1 MYQKT
6 KHKVHILLH
15 PELGE
20 SKADKAIN
28 IFIIT
33 LIVLNVI
40 AVMMET
46 VHPLYEKNK
55 KLFDTFDRISVIIFT
70 IEYVLR
76 VWSCTHD
83 PKYKGSIKGRI
94 KYMLSPGALI
104 DLLAF
109 LPTYFHSFLDFDLRI
124 LRLLRFFRFFRLF
137 RLTAYTKSAQMI
149 FNVFKSRVNELLLS
163 FTMVLFL
170 IIIAS
175 CLLFFAEHNA
185 QPDSFSSIPA
195 TIWWAV
201 VTLTTTGYGDMYPV
215 TTVGRIL
222 AGSIMLTGV
231 ALFALPAG
239 IITVGFLEEFR
250 SIKKYKGRNCP
261 TMSETVSTNLN
272 SLIKML
278 LPVLSASGCIFY

>member
-1 MYQKT
+1 MYQKA

-28 IFIIT
+28 IFIIS
-33 LIVLNVI
+33 LISLNVI

-46 VHPLYEKNK
+46 VHPLYEKHK
-55 KLFDTFDRISVIIFT
+55 KLFDIFDLVSVIIFT

-83 PKYKGSIKGRI
+83 PRYKGSIKGRI
-94 KYMLSPGALI
+94 KYMLTPGALI

-109 LPTYFHSFLDFDLRI
+109 LPTYFHAFLDFDLRM
-124 LRLLRFFRFFRLF
+124 LRLLRFLRFFRLF
-137 RLTAYTKSAQMI
+137 RLTAYTRSAQMI
-149 FNVFKSRVNELLLS
+149 FNVFKTRLNELLLS

-175 CLLFFAEHNA
+175 CLLYFAEHNA
-185 QPDSFSSIPA
+185 QPESFSSVPA

-201 VTLTTTGYGDMYPV
+201 VTLTTTGYGDMAPI
-215 TTVGRIL
+215 TTIGKVL
-222 AGSIMLTGV
+222 AGTIMLTGV

-250 SIKKYKGRNCP
+250 AHKKPQNQKCP
-261 TMSETVSTNLN
+261 HCGKPLDEKHSHDDE
-272 SLIKML
+272 
-278 LPVLSASGCIFY
+278 

>member
-6 KHKVHILLH
+6 KQKVHILLH

-20 SKADKAIN
+20 SKADKFVNA
-28 IFIIT
+28 FIIT
-33 LIVLNVI
+33 LIILNVI
-40 AVMMET
+40 AVMLET
-46 VHPLYEKNK
+46 VKGLHDKYETFFKY
-55 KLFDTFDRISVIIFT
+55 FDKISIFIFT
-70 IEYVLR
+70 IEYILR

-83 PKYKGSIKGRI
+83 PRYKGSIKGRI
-94 KYMLSPGALI
+94 KYMLTPGALI

-109 LPTYFHSFLDFDLRI
+109 LPSYFHAFLNFDLRI
-124 LRLLRFFRFFRLF
+124 LRLLRFMRFFRLF
-137 RLTAYTKSAQMI
+137 RLTAYTRSAQMI
-149 FNVFKSRVNELLLS
+149 FNVFRSRVNELFLS
-163 FTMVLFL
+163 FIMVLFL
-170 IIIAS
+170 IVIAS

-195 TIWWAV
+195 TMWWAV
-201 VTLTTTGYGDMYPV
+201 VTLTTTGYGDMYPI

-222 AGSIMLTGV
+222 AGTIMLTGV

-261 TMSETVSTNLN
+261 HCGMPLDEQHHHDDNETNEAT
-272 SLIKML
+272 K
-278 LPVLSASGCIFY
+278 PV

>member
-46 VHPLYEKNK
+46 VHPLYDNYK
-55 KLFDTFDRISVIIFT
+55 KLFDTFDLISVIIFT

-83 PKYKGSIKGRI
+83 PRYKGSIKGRL
-94 KYMLSPGALI
+94 KYMVTLGALI
-104 DLLAF
+104 DLVAF
-109 LPTYFHSFLDFDLRI
+109 LPYYLQAIIGFDLRVLRI
-124 LRLLRFFRFFRLF
+124 LRLMRFFRLF
-137 RLTAYTKSAQMI
+137 RLTAYTKSAKLI
-149 FNVFKSRVNELLLS
+149 FNVFKTRINDLLLS
-163 FTMVLFL
+163 LVLIIFL

-175 CLLFFAEHNA
+175 CALYFAEHLYPS
-185 QPDSFSSIPA
+185 QKESKFSSIPA
-195 TIWWAV
+195 TLWWAV
-201 VTLTTTGYGDMYPV
+201 VTLTTTGYGDMYPL
-215 TTVGRIL
+215 TTVGRVI
-222 AGSIMLTGV
+222 AGIIMLTGV
-231 ALFALPAG
+231 AIFALPAG
-239 IITVGFLEEFR
+239 IIVAGFLDELKFLR
-250 SIKKYKGRNCP
+250 KHKGHNCP
-261 TMSETVSTNLN
+261 HCGKPLDYETHHDDDH
-272 SLIKML
+272 
-278 LPVLSASGCIFY
+278 

>member
-20 SKADKAIN
+20 SKADKAVN

-46 VHPLYEKNK
+46 VHPLYENNR
-55 KLFDTFDRISVIIFT
+55 KLFDTFDLISVIIFSV
-70 IEYVLR
+70 EYVLR

-83 PKYKGSIKGRI
+83 PKYKGSVKGRI

-109 LPTYFHSFLDFDLRI
+109 LPTYFHAFLNFDLRI

-149 FNVFKSRVNELLLS
+149 FNVFRSRLNELFLS
-163 FTMVLFL
+163 FIMVLFL
-170 IIIAS
+170 IVIAS
-175 CLLFFAEHNA
+175 CLLYFAEHNA

-201 VTLTTTGYGDMYPV
+201 VTLTTTGYGDMSPI
-215 TTVGRIL
+215 TTLGKVL
-222 AGSIMLTGV
+222 AGTIMLTGV

-250 SIKKYKGRNCP
+250 SIKKYKNRNCP
-261 TMSETVSTNLN
+261 HCGMPLDEQHRHEDDETDEAT
-272 SLIKML
+272 K
-278 LPVLSASGCIFY
+278 PV

>member
-1 MYQKT
+1 MYQQT

-20 SKADKAIN
+20 SKADKAVN
-28 IFIIT
+28 IFIIS
-33 LIVLNVI
+33 LIVLNVV
-40 AVMMET
+40 AVILET
-46 VHPLYEKNK
+46 VHPLYEEHK
-55 KLFDTFDRISVIIFT
+55 KLFDTFDRISVVIFT

-83 PKYKGSIKGRI
+83 PRYKGSIKGRI

-109 LPTYFHSFLDFDLRI
+109 LPTYFHAFVNFDLRM

-149 FNVFKSRVNELLLS
+149 FNVFRSRINELLLS

-185 QPDSFSSIPA
+185 QPESFSSVPA

-201 VTLTTTGYGDMYPV
+201 VTLTTTGYGDMTPH
-215 TTVGRIL
+215 TTIGRIL
-222 AGSIMLTGV
+222 AGTIMLTGV

-250 SIKKYKGRNCP
+250 FAKKFKGHKCP
-261 TMSETVSTNLN
+261 HCGMPLDEQHGHEDDETNEAT
-272 SLIKML
+272 K
-278 LPVLSASGCIFY
+278 PV

>member
-28 IFIIT
+28 IFIII

-46 VHPLYEKNK
+46 VDPLYITHK
-55 KLFDTFDRISVIIFT
+55 KLFDTFDLISVIIFSV
-70 IEYVLR
+70 EYVLR

-83 PKYKGSIKGRI
+83 PRYKGSIKGRL
-94 KYMLSPGALI
+94 KYIFSPGALI

-109 LPTYFHSFLDFDLRI
+109 FPYYLHAILGFDLRI
-124 LRLLRFFRFFRLF
+124 LRILRLMRFFRLF

-149 FNVFKSRVNELLLS
+149 FNVFKSRKNELILS
-163 FTMVLFL
+163 LVLVLFL

-175 CLLFFAEHNA
+175 CIIFFAEHLHPENKKR
-185 QPDSFSSIPA
+185 FTSIPA
-195 TIWWAV
+195 TVWWAV
-201 VTLTTTGYGDMYPV
+201 VTLTTTGYGDMTPM
-215 TTVGRIL
+215 TTIGKIFS
-222 AGSIMLTGV
+222 GIIMLTGV
-231 ALFALPAG
+231 AFFALPAG
-239 IITVGFLEEFR
+239 IITAGFLEEMKLIRKNKSF
-250 SIKKYKGRNCP
+250 NCP
-261 TMSETVSTNLN
+261 HCGKPIDQHHLHHDENN
-272 SLIKML
+272 H
-278 LPVLSASGCIFY
+278 

>member
-40 AVMMET
+40 AVMLET
-46 VHPLYEKNK
+46 VSSIEKQYK
-55 KLFDTFDRISVIIFT
+55 PYFDWFDRISVYIFT

-83 PKYKGSIKGRI
+83 PRYKGSVKGRI
-94 KYMLSPGALI
+94 KYMLTLGAII

-109 LPTYFHSFLDFDLRI
+109 LPYYIHVIVGLDLRMLRI
-124 LRLLRFFRFFRLF
+124 LRLLRFFRLF
-137 RLTAYTKSAQMI
+137 RLTAYTRSAQMI
-149 FNVFKSRVNELLLS
+149 FNVFKSRVNELILS
-163 FTMVLFL
+163 FVLVLFL

-175 CLLFFAEHNA
+175 CLLYFAEHLY
-185 QPDSFSSIPA
+185 PSERESKFSSIPA
-195 TIWWAV
+195 TLWWAV
-201 VTLTTTGYGDMYPV
+201 VTLTTTGYGDMYPL

-222 AGSIMLTGV
+222 AGIIMLSGV
-231 ALFALPAG
+231 AFFALPAG
-239 IITVGFLEEFR
+239 IITAGFLEE
-250 SIKKYKGRNCP
+250 IKFIRKIKGHNCP
-261 TMSETVSTNLN
+261 HCGKPLDQHPHHDETDADNN
-272 SLIKML
+272 
-278 LPVLSASGCIFY
+278 PV

>member
-15 PELGE
+15 PELGQ
-20 SKADKAIN
+20 SKADKAVN

-40 AVMMET
+40 AVMLET
-46 VHPLYEKNK
+46 VRPLYAKHQ
-55 KLFDTFDRISVIIFT
+55 KLFDTFDLISVIIFSV
-70 IEYVLR
+70 EYVLR

-109 LPTYFHSFLDFDLRI
+109 LPTYFHAFLNFDLRI

-149 FNVFKSRVNELLLS
+149 FNVFRSRVNELLLS
-163 FTMVLFL
+163 LTMVLFL

-175 CLLFFAEHNA
+175 CLLYFAEHNA
-185 QPDSFSSIPA
+185 QPDDFSSIPA
-195 TIWWAV
+195 TLWWAV
-201 VTLTTTGYGDMYPV
+201 VTLTTTGYGDMTPD
-215 TTVGRIL
+215 TPLGKTL
-222 AGSIMLTGV
+222 AGVIMLTGV

-250 SIKKYKGRNCP
+250 AVKKIKGQNCP
-261 TMSETVSTNLN
+261 HCGKPLDEPHQHET
-272 SLIKML
+272 
-278 LPVLSASGCIFY
+278 

>member
-1 MYQKT
+1 MYKKT

-15 PELGE
+15 PELGQ

-46 VHPLYEKNK
+46 VKPLYTNYQ
-55 KLFDTFDRISVIIFT
+55 KLFDTFDLISVIIFS

-76 VWSCTHD
+76 VWSCTDD

-109 LPTYFHSFLDFDLRI
+109 MPTYFHAFLDFDLRI

-137 RLTAYTKSAQMI
+137 RLTAYTRSAQMI
-149 FNVFKSRVNELLLS
+149 FNVFRSRMNELILS
-163 FTMVLFL
+163 LVLVIFL

-175 CLLFFAEHNA
+175 CLLFFAEHFYPSEA
-185 QPDSFSSIPA
+185 ESKFTSVPA
-195 TIWWAV
+195 TLWWAI
-201 VTLTTTGYGDMYPV
+201 VTLTTTGYGDMIPL
-215 TTVGRIL
+215 TTTGKIL
-222 AGSIMLTGV
+222 SGIIMLTGV
-231 ALFALPAG
+231 AFFALPAG
-239 IITVGFLEEFR
+239 IITAGFLEEMKL
-250 SIKKYKGRNCP
+250 IKKNKVFNCP
-261 TMSETVSTNLN
+261 HCGKTIDPHHHHGDHDIS
-272 SLIKML
+272 
-278 LPVLSASGCIFY
+278 

>member
-1 MYQKT
+1 MYQKA

-46 VHPLYEKNK
+46 VHPLYENHK
-55 KLFDTFDRISVIIFT
+55 KLFDTFDLISVIIFT
-70 IEYVLR
+70 VEYVLR

-94 KYMLSPGALI
+94 KYMLTPGALI

-109 LPTYFHSFLDFDLRI
+109 LPTYFHAFLDFDLRI

-149 FNVFKSRVNELLLS
+149 FNVFKSRGNELLLS

-201 VTLTTTGYGDMYPV
+201 VTLTTTGYGDMAPI
-215 TTVGRIL
+215 TTLGKIL
-222 AGSIMLTGV
+222 AGTIMLTGV

-250 SIKKYKGRNCP
+250 SVKKHKGRNCP
-261 TMSETVSTNLN
+261 HCGKPLDDQHRHEDD
-272 SLIKML
+272 
-278 LPVLSASGCIFY
+278 

>member
-20 SKADKAIN
+20 SKADKAVN
-28 IFIIT
+28 IFIIS
-33 LIVLNVI
+33 LIVLNVV
-40 AVMMET
+40 AVILET
-46 VHPLYEKNK
+46 VHPLYEEHK
-55 KLFDTFDRISVIIFT
+55 KLFDTFDRVSVVIFT

-83 PKYKGSIKGRI
+83 PRYKGSIKGRI

-109 LPTYFHSFLDFDLRI
+109 LPTYFHAFLNFDLRM
-124 LRLLRFFRFFRLF
+124 LRLLRFLRFFRLF
-137 RLTAYTKSAQMI
+137 RLTAYTRSAQMI
-149 FNVFKSRVNELLLS
+149 FNVFRSRINELLLS

-185 QPDSFSSIPA
+185 QPDKFSSVPA
-195 TIWWAV
+195 TMWWAV
-201 VTLTTTGYGDMYPV
+201 VTLTTTGYGDMAPI
-215 TTVGRIL
+215 TTLGKTL
-222 AGSIMLTGV
+222 AGIIMLTGV

-250 SIKKYKGRNCP
+250 AIKKYKGRTCP
-261 TMSETVSTNLN
+261 HCGMPLDEHRHEDDETSEATKP
-272 SLIKML
+272 I
-278 LPVLSASGCIFY
+278 

>member
-1 MYQKT
+1 MYQKV

-15 PELGE
+15 PELGQ

-46 VHPLYEKNK
+46 VHPLYEDHK
-55 KLFDTFDRISVIIFT
+55 KLFDTFDLISVIIFS

-109 LPTYFHSFLDFDLRI
+109 LPTYFHSFLNFDLRI

-149 FNVFKSRVNELLLS
+149 FNVFRSRLNELFLS

-170 IIIAS
+170 IVIAS

-201 VTLTTTGYGDMYPV
+201 VTLTTTGYGDMAPI
-215 TTVGRIL
+215 TTLGKVL
-222 AGSIMLTGV
+222 AGTIMLTGV

-250 SIKKYKGRNCP
+250 SNKKYKSRNCP
-261 TMSETVSTNLN
+261 HCGKPLDE
-272 SLIKML
+272 
-278 LPVLSASGCIFY
+278 PHQHEE